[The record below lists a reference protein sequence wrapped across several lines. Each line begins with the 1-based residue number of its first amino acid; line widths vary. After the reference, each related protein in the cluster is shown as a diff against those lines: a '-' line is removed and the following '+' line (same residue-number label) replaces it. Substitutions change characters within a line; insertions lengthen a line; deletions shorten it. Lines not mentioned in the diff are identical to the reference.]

1 VAFLRERGFSPEV
14 AAGEEEALE
23 QVRQTMGDIP
33 LPETLPAFAALMTDA
48 LDHLW
53 VREFRIL
60 DGEFEIPGQEVS
72 EGPLWTVFDPDGHVL
87 GFVETPLDLHIYE
100 IGADYVLGHTTDELG
115 IESVELRPLARLGP
129 DG

>member
-1 VAFLRERGFSPEV
+1 
-14 AAGEEEALE
+14 
-23 QVRQTMGDIP
+23 MGDIP
-33 LPETLPAFAALMTDA
+33 LPETLPAFAALVTDA

-72 EGPLWTVFDPDGHVL
+72 EGPLWSVFDPDGHVL
-87 GFVETPLDLHIYE
+87 GFVETPLDLRIYE
-100 IGADYVLGHTTDELG
+100 IGADYLLGHTTDELG
-115 IESVELRPLARLGP
+115 VESVELWPLARPGR